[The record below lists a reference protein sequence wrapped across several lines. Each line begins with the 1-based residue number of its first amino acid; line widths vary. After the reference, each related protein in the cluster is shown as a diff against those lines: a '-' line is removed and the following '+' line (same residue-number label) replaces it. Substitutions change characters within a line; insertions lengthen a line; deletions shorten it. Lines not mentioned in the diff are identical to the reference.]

1 MKIVCDQM
9 FGTLASWLR
18 LLGFDTFY
26 TTEKIDDEELLTIAS
41 TEKRTLVTRDK
52 ELIYRARRK
61 QIPVVYI
68 DEKDLNN
75 QLKKVFEQTE
85 AHIDDQ
91 LVLTRCSVCNGLL
104 QPIDKNKVAD
114 LVPDHVYSSQQ
125 QFWQCMNCQKI
136 YWRGTHYQKILSTIK
151 QIKTDISS

>member
-1 MKIVCDQM
+1 MRFVCDQM

-26 TTEKIDDEELLTIAS
+26 TIAKITDEELLTIAS

-52 ELIYRARRK
+52 ELVYRARRK

-68 DEKDLNN
+68 DEKELNN
-75 QLKKVFEQTE
+75 QLKKVLEQTE
-85 AHIDDQ
+85 VHIENQ
-91 LVLTRCSVCNGLL
+91 LVLTRCSICNGLL
-104 QPIDKNKVAD
+104 QPIEKNKVENM
-114 LVPDHVYSSQQ
+114 VPDHVFSCQE
-125 QFWQCMNCQKI
+125 QFWQCMDCQKI

-151 QIKTDISS
+151 KLKTEISS